1 MKGRG
6 PRGRRGRNRHGHTGR
21 PRPKPKPPAQPTTT
35 RRVSVPLSR
44 APYTV
49 ASGEVVPHYL
59 TERDHP
65 WLRDLL
71 GEFDAFVNRPR
82 RELEVQLRQCRFLR
96 AHPIRGR
103 ARLASHVLFQLV
115 GTRIAGDG
123 LPAKTRLALFEL
135 AAQLHSP
142 ELALREIAGRLDLSP
157 THVANALFA
166 DLPEER
172 LVKPLPP
179 DLHPGSVALAA
190 NLALAQALVRRATFA
205 EVRVAQRSRVLV
217 RLVKLW
223 GLLCRVKEFSRS
235 GTVLEITGAL
245 ARIRTTTRYGYAMA
259 RLLPLLPWCGSIDA
273 EAAGTEPGTVPT
285 EASEPNHFQLRARCR
300 LGNQDLWFRVGAG
313 DPLPAAREPK
323 AFDSIVEERF
333 AKEFRRAAPYLELI
347 REPEP
352 MPVAGGLVFP
362 DFRIQDPHDPD
373 HSCLVEIIGYWTEDY
388 LRKKLS
394 QLHSLPAVSPRRAG
408 EPWILCVDEQRWYI
422 ECKRPEHMQIVWY
435 RRRIDPELVLQAWLG
450 ME

>member
-1 MKGRG
+1 M
-6 PRGRRGRNRHGHTGR
+6 
-21 PRPKPKPPAQPTTT
+21 
-35 RRVSVPLSR
+35 
-44 APYTV
+44 

-103 ARLASHVLFQLV
+103 ARL
-115 GTRIAGDG
+115 GDG

-142 ELALREIAGRLDLSP
+142 ELALREIAGRLDISP

-205 EVRVAQRSRVLV
+205 
-217 RLVKLW
+217 
-223 GLLCRVKEFSRS
+223 
-235 GTVLEITGAL
+235 
-245 ARIRTTTRYGYAMA
+245 
-259 RLLPLLPWCGSIDA
+259 
-273 EAAGTEPGTVPT
+273 
-285 EASEPNHFQLRARCR
+285 
-300 LGNQDLWFRVGAG
+300 
-313 DPLPAAREPK
+313 
-323 AFDSIVEERF
+323 
-333 AKEFRRAAPYLELI
+333 
-347 REPEP
+347 
-352 MPVAGGLVFP
+352 
-362 DFRIQDPHDPD
+362 
-373 HSCLVEIIGYWTEDY
+373 
-388 LRKKLS
+388 
-394 QLHSLPAVSPRRAG
+394 
-408 EPWILCVDEQRWYI
+408 
-422 ECKRPEHMQIVWY
+422 
-435 RRRIDPELVLQAWLG
+435 
-450 ME
+450 